1 MVVMLALLQKL
12 TEEKLERIRQREME
26 ALALAQSMDPL
37 VHQMAE
43 GKGKEKEKSGQQLKR
58 ETIQAA
64 KKVVDSNL
72 QVARALESQEQGV

>member
-1 MVVMLALLQKL
+1 MLALLQKL

-37 VHQMAE
+37 VHQMGE
-43 GKGKEKEKSGQQLKR
+43 KKGKEEKKSGQQLKC

-64 KKVVDSNL
+64 KRVVDSNL
-72 QVARALESQEQGV
+72 QVARELESQEQAV

>member
-1 MVVMLALLQKL
+1 MLALLQKL

-43 GKGKEKEKSGQQLKR
+43 KKGKEEEKSGQQLKC

-64 KKVVDSNL
+64 KRVVGSNL
-72 QVARALESQEQGV
+72 QVARELESQEQAV

>member
-1 MVVMLALLQKL
+1 MLALLQKL

-43 GKGKEKEKSGQQLKR
+43 KKGHS
-58 ETIQAA
+58 TCAA
-64 KKVVDSNL
+64 RGAAN
-72 QVARALESQEQGV
+72 

>member
-1 MVVMLALLQKL
+1 MLALLQKL

-43 GKGKEKEKSGQQLKR
+43 KKEKEKKSGQQLKC

-64 KKVVDSNL
+64 KRVVGSNL
-72 QVARALESQEQGV
+72 QVARELESQEQAV

>member
-1 MVVMLALLQKL
+1 MLVPLQKL

-37 VHQMAE
+37 VHQMA
-43 GKGKEKEKSGQQLKR
+43 GKSGQQLKP

-64 KKVVDSNL
+64 KKVLDRNL
-72 QVARALESQEQGV
+72 QVARELEKQESQEPCV

>member
-1 MVVMLALLQKL
+1 MLALLQKL

-43 GKGKEKEKSGQQLKR
+43 KKGKEEKKSGQQLKC

-64 KKVVDSNL
+64 KRVVDSNL
-72 QVARALESQEQGV
+72 QVARELESQEQAV